1 MKSIY
6 LFLFLALELLACG
19 KKEAPPPTDVAG
31 ADTDTTVVLSDAQIQ
46 SAGIVTALPQQKDLA
61 SLLKVN
67 GAVDVPPQSMV
78 SVSVPLG
85 GYLKSTHLL
94 PGMHVRKGEVIAT
107 LEDQQYIQLQ
117 EDYLVTQSKLRYAET
132 EYNRQKELRQ
142 SQSSSDKVYQQSN
155 MEYEQNR
162 IVLRALGEKLKL
174 IQIDPLQL
182 NESNISRSISVL
194 SPITGFVSSVK
205 VNIGKYVTPADV
217 LFELVDPEDIHLNL
231 RVFEKDVAKLSI
243 GQPLTA
249 YTIHAPDARYPCE
262 IMLISQSLSE
272 DRTVEVHCHFKKYD
286 RILLPGMYMNAEIE
300 LHNHDALVV
309 PEEAVVMFEGR
320 GYAFIAEAPREFRMV
335 PVITGMNEGGYI
347 EIMDAST
354 WKDKQV
360 VVKGAYTLLMELK
373 NKSEE

>member
-1 MKSIY
+1 MS
-6 LFLFLALELLACG
+6 
-19 KKEAPPPTDVAG
+19 
-31 ADTDTTVVLSDAQIQ
+31 DTDTTVVLTDAQIQ
-46 SAGIVTALPQQKDLA
+46 SAGIVTATPQQKDLA

-85 GYLKSTHLL
+85 GYLTSTHLL

-117 EDYLVTQSKLRYAET
+117 EDYLVTHAKLRYAEA
-132 EYNRQKELRQ
+132 EYNRQKELRE
-142 SQSSSDKVYQQSN
+142 SQSSSDKVYQQSS

-162 IVLRALGEKLKL
+162 IALRALGEKLRL

-182 NESNISRSISVL
+182 NESNISRSIRVL
-194 SPITGFVSSVK
+194 SPITGFVSAVK

-243 GQPLTA
+243 GQPVKA
-249 YTIHAPDARYPCE
+249 HTIHNPDTHYPCE

-300 LHNHDALVV
+300 VRNHGALVL

-320 GYAFIAEAPREFRMV
+320 SYAFIAEGAREFRMV
-335 PVITGMNEGGYI
+335 PVVTGINEDGYI
-347 EIMDAST
+347 EITDAT
-354 WKDKQV
+354 DWKENQV